1 MPGTLDAMTRIAIIG
16 GGNIGEALLSGLIAD
31 ETGAASDISARDVVV
46 VDPSAERLD
55 VLRETY
61 GVTTTEDAEE
71 AATEADYVVLSV
83 KPHIVPVVLDQIA
96 DTVDGNST
104 ETVIVSVAAGVVL
117 GTLEGALAA
126 GVPVVRVMPNTPM
139 LVGKGTSAVAGGRF
153 AGGEQV
159 EAVRGL
165 MESVGTAIVVAE
177 KDMDAVT
184 AVSGSGPAYIFLVA
198 EAMTDAGV
206 QLGLTR
212 ATAEKLAI
220 GTIDGAA
227 AMLAAGDRTPTEL
240 RANVTSPGGTT
251 AAALRALEE
260 NGLRT
265 AFFRGL
271 EACADR
277 SRELGRPAK
286 KDD

>member
-1 MPGTLDAMTRIAIIG
+1 
-16 GGNIGEALLSGLIAD
+16 
-31 ETGAASDISARDVVV
+31 
-46 VDPSAERLD
+46 
-55 VLRETY
+55 
-61 GVTTTEDAEE
+61 
-71 AATEADYVVLSV
+71 
-83 KPHIVPVVLDQIA
+83 
-96 DTVDGNST
+96 
-104 ETVIVSVAAGVVL
+104 
-117 GTLEGALAA
+117 
-126 GVPVVRVMPNTPM
+126 MPNTPM

-153 AGGEQV
+153 AGAGQV
-159 EAVRGL
+159 EAVRAL

-212 ATAEKLAI
+212 ATAEQLAI
-220 GTIDGAA
+220 GTIEGAA
-227 AMLAAGDRTPTEL
+227 TMLAAGENSPSEL

-251 AAALRALEE
+251 AAALRSLEE
-260 NGLRT
+260 NGLRK

-271 EACADR
+271 EACAER
-277 SRELGRPAK
+277 SKELGRPAG